1 MANNND
7 KTIHERVLT
16 DKERM
21 LEELNKTSG
30 IVSSACKAAGIS
42 RMTFY
47 RWYNEDP
54 DFKEKVDDVKELQK
68 DFCEALILKKMKDGD
83 TTMLIFYAKTQMKD
97 RGYTERRELVG
108 RDGEALVPKQKI
120 DLNLWYP
127 NRKSTW
133 RNLQM
138 NSVRC
143 CFPSGLTSLTRR
155 NEHRLFGVGNRRG
168 S

>member
-1 MANNND
+1 MSSATSFVTYINRTMANNND
-7 KTIHERVLT
+7 KTIQERVLT

-108 RDGEALVPKQKI
+108 KDGESLVPKQKI
-120 DLNLWYP
+120 DLEKLTDEQ
-127 NRKSTW
+127 REVLLSI
-133 RNLQM
+133 
-138 NSVRC
+138 
-143 CFPSGLTSLTRR
+143 GLDLI
-155 NEHRLFGVGNRRG
+155 NKKE
-168 S
+168 

>member
-120 DLNLWYP
+120 DLD
-127 NRKSTW
+127 K
-133 RNLQM
+133 
-138 NSVRC
+138 
-143 CFPSGLTSLTRR
+143 LTDEQREVLLSIGIDII
-155 NEHRLFGVGNRRG
+155 NKKE
-168 S
+168 

>member
-54 DFKEKVDDVKELQK
+54 DFKEKVDDILNTDIEIPARLQAFMKGEKKCVPMSK
-68 DFCEALILKKMKDGD
+68 DFADFKDFLMK
-83 TTMLIFYAKTQMKD
+83 Q
-97 RGYTERRELVG
+97 
-108 RDGEALVPKQKI
+108 
-120 DLNLWYP
+120 
-127 NRKSTW
+127 
-133 RNLQM
+133 
-138 NSVRC
+138 
-143 CFPSGLTSLTRR
+143 
-155 NEHRLFGVGNRRG
+155 
-168 S
+168 